1 FARAP
6 SPNINEKRHI
16 TPSLLFKQNSC
27 VLPNTPMS
35 TGTRG
40 ISSAPA
46 NIVYGPG
53 ASDIILEGEGTFV
66 DCFPGRLH
74 SDYHGHVNKV
84 DELVV
89 NKQERVRSA
98 DLVLRLQG
106 AKLPDFREPTPV
118 ESPMIASRGVGI
130 GGSYAVDVTLPIGA
144 FDGSESP
151 EDNYEFPFVFD

>member
-1 FARAP
+1 
-6 SPNINEKRHI
+6 
-16 TPSLLFKQNSC
+16 
-27 VLPNTPMS
+27 
-35 TGTRG
+35 
-40 ISSAPA
+40 
-46 NIVYGPG
+46 
-53 ASDIILEGEGTFV
+53 
-66 DCFPGRLH
+66 
-74 SDYHGHVNKV
+74 V